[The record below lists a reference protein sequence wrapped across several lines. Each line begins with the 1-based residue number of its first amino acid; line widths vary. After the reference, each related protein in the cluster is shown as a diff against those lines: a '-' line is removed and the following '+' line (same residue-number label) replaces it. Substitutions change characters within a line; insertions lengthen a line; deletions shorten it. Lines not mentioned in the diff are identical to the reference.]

1 MQIEKFLVPESAHCE
16 HHGLAPLPNFTVQ
29 WFLIICVIK
38 VNKLALWCLIWQFS
52 LSSHSSC
59 LSPQPT
65 FYRHSQQIENNISY
79 TLNTCKQNKLNN
91 RCHSF
96 FFFINTETH
105 RFSCILSA
113 CVRMNASCRPPPERL
128 VHSTP
133 VVVRRLLACLGLARL
148 LSMKE

>member
-1 MQIEKFLVPESAHCE
+1 MQIEKFLVPESAHCG

-52 LSSHSSC
+52 SSSHSAC

-65 FYRHSQQIENNISY
+65 FYRRSRQIENNISY

-91 RCHSF
+91 RRHVFFCLPFAFCFAF
-96 FFFINTETH
+96 FFFLNQHENTQV
-105 RFSCILSA
+105 SA
-113 CVRMNASCRPPPERL
+113 CVRMNTS
-128 VHSTP
+128 
-133 VVVRRLLACLGLARL
+133 RRLSPKCLFHSRRW
-148 LSMKE
+148 M